1 MQRLYSGADELL
13 KPGIHDEHRK
23 TMKDAILRSTATV
36 ITLLALSPLAF
47 AHALLVSST
56 PAVHGTVR
64 GPGVAVDLKF
74 NSRVDGKRSRLI
86 LVLPNGATQVL
97 ALTAQPAPEELAARA
112 ELEPGAYTLRWQAV
126 AADGHITR
134 GEIPFKVQ

>member
-1 MQRLYSGADELL
+1 
-13 KPGIHDEHRK
+13 
-23 TMKDAILRSTATV
+23 MKKVVVSAT
-36 ITLLALSPLAF
+36 LALICLFAASPLAL

-56 PAVHGTVR
+56 PAARGTVR

-74 NSRVDGKRSRLI
+74 NSRVDGSRSRLI
-86 LVLPNGATQVL
+86 LVFPNGATQAL
-97 ALTAQPAPEELAARA
+97 ALVKQSAPEELAARA
-112 ELEPGAYTLRWQAV
+112 ELEPGAYSLRWQAV

>member
-1 MQRLYSGADELL
+1 
-13 KPGIHDEHRK
+13 
-23 TMKDAILRSTATV
+23 MKKAIFTAAASLV
-36 ITLLALSPLAF
+36 TLFALSPLAL
-47 AHALLVSST
+47 AHAILVAST
-56 PAVHGTVR
+56 PAARTTLR

-74 NSRVDGKRSRLI
+74 NSRVDGKRSRLV
-86 LVLPNGATQVL
+86 LVFPNGATQVL
-97 ALTAQPAPEELAARA
+97 ALVKQPAPEELAARA

>member
-1 MQRLYSGADELL
+1 MKKFFLGAVLGTICL
-13 KPGIHDEHRK
+13 F
-23 TMKDAILRSTATV
+23 AA
-36 ITLLALSPLAF
+36 SPLAL
-47 AHALLVSST
+47 AHALLVSSA
-56 PAVHGTVR
+56 PAIHGTVR

-74 NSRVDGKRSRLI
+74 NSRVDAARSRLI
-86 LVLPNGATQVL
+86 LVMPNGATQAL
-97 ALTAQPAPEELAARA
+97 ALVKQPAPEELAARA

>member
-1 MQRLYSGADELL
+1 
-13 KPGIHDEHRK
+13 
-23 TMKDAILRSTATV
+23 MKKV
-36 ITLLALSPLAF
+36 IVSAALALICLFAASPLAL

-56 PAVHGTVR
+56 PAVHGIVH

-74 NSRVDGKRSRLI
+74 NSRVDGSRSRLI
-86 LVLPNGATQVL
+86 LVFPNGATQAL
-97 ALTAQPAPEELAARA
+97 ALVKQPAPEELAARA